1 MKILISHLAVRTTA
15 VGIPLASILL
25 CPSALAVDY
34 YKANNTSSLN
44 QNASWVDVNGVA
56 LGTTP
61 TNTSAS
67 DSDKWIWDNRVLA
80 ANTPAMG
87 NDLRVRTIQIKDPA
101 GLVTIDGVGNNRSI
115 TVTNSGGIDMSAATQ
130 DLTIQNLNTGSNVG
144 YRLSGSNVALTFNIA
159 SGRTLTMKSK
169 VAVASGS
176 SGASVTFSGPG
187 TAIFED
193 QYQPSHA
200 HINNGTVYFNRSGGS
215 TRLSTNTTNITGG
228 TLYVNNTSGSATGS
242 GAVNVNNGGKLGGNG
257 IMTGTVTTAS
267 GSTVSPGNPAVN
279 SGIGSLTA
287 GSLNLA
293 AGTTLDWE
301 ITDPLTSADSITVT
315 NSNGLTLNGGTF
327 NLYQPGTT
335 LPFEGVGDF
344 TLFNYTGSIAGAGVS
359 SLAVSP
365 ATQVSGHTYQF
376 AISSGTVKLR
386 ITAGAISKTY
396 WNVDADGTWST
407 GSNWTGGIA
416 PDSIG
421 THAAFGAPG
430 GATLTAPRTVTVDG
444 SRTTSSMDFDSAQ
457 SFTLDGTG
465 PLTLNDNG
473 FGATVTVASGDHT
486 ISAPIA
492 LTEGGALITTASGSS
507 LTASGVIDGF
517 YDLSKSGPGTLVL
530 SADNT
535 YFGATSVGNGTL
547 QIGAGGTTGSLNGP
561 VATSATLKF
570 NRSDTTIFNYE
581 ISGTGSLVQAGS
593 GTLTLNGNNTY
604 NGITT
609 INSGTLLID
618 TDLALQNSTLSLT
631 TTGGPLALGDFIST
645 VNLGGLSGDR
655 NIPLSN
661 NLASPVSLT
670 IGGNNSTTTYS
681 GSGIGT
687 GVLFTKK
694 GSGTLTLTGTHAYSG
709 NAGIQGGT
717 LEITGAGDFD
727 AAAVTLSAT
736 AGTKLLVSGGT
747 IDVSNQSL
755 VTNASSG
762 FEVSGGTA
770 TFGGG
775 IVTEFNLSSG
785 GGRVAV
791 TGTGTLNTTSMSF
804 GRGSLQYNAEPTAGD
819 TTKGLYV
826 NGGTANLTGT
836 LTLGGGENSSV
847 SCRMDAGILNV
858 AGTTTL
864 GINNTTR
871 WSVIDINGGT
881 FTSTDTVGG
890 VLLGGANAGN
900 VIMHIRNSGA
910 LAKIPRLQFGQ
921 AALAGI
927 STLNLSVGSL
937 YVGSGGIVL
946 GSSNPSFA
954 ASLRLSGGT
963 LGATADTS
971 CDVPVSLTGSAVVTA
986 ADETDTP
993 YTATFSAAATG
1004 SGSLTKS
1011 GSGTAVFSSASN
1023 NFSGAAT
1030 VNSGTLKLAGT
1041 AGSVSVAETATLS
1054 PIVALTATGGG
1065 SIDGTLAATYDGSLE
1080 QVSKLQ
1086 TSGAI
1091 ALGANSVL
1099 SINGTGTLTQ
1109 AYYLLVQASGGIT
1122 GSFSS
1127 VIGTVPAGY
1136 TLNSSFMYG
1145 GVPSI
1150 ALVSNTA
1157 TAYDIWATTSGL
1169 SGPSAAKTFDADK
1182 DGMNNL
1188 LEYVLQANPTVSDV
1202 SKLPVLGQSGNFLTL
1217 TFDHIADP
1225 ALTYVILASDS
1236 PSGTWTAAHTYP
1248 PFGAAGSTTYTD
1260 NVAVGSQPKRFLR
1273 LEVTSTP

>member
-1 MKILISHLAVRTTA
+1 MKIPIRPIVVRTA
-15 VGIPLASILL
+15 VFGVPLASVLFS
-25 CPSALAVDY
+25 PSALAVDY

-44 QNASWVDVNGVA
+44 QNASWVDVNGIA

-80 ANTPAMG
+80 ANTPALG
-87 NDLRVRTIQIKDPA
+87 NDLRVRTIQIKDPG

-115 TVTNSGGIDMSAATQ
+115 TVTNGGGIDMSAATQ

-176 SGASVTFSGPG
+176 SGASITFSGAG

-215 TRLSTNTTNITGG
+215 SRLSTNTTNITGG

-267 GSTVSPGNPAVN
+267 GSTLSPGNPAVN

-293 AGTTLDWE
+293 AGTTLNWE
-301 ITDPLTSADSITVT
+301 ITDPLTADVITVT
-315 NSNGLTLNGGTF
+315 ANNGLTINGGTF

-335 LPFEGVGDF
+335 LPFEGTGDF
-344 TLFNYTGSIAGAGVS
+344 TLFNYTGSIAGAGVA

-407 GSNWTGGIA
+407 GSNWTGGTA
-416 PDSIG
+416 PDAIG
-421 THAAFGAPG
+421 THAAFGAPD

-444 SRTTSSMDFDSAQ
+444 TRVTSSLDFDSAQ
-457 SFTLDGTG
+457 PFTLDGTG

-473 FGATVTVASGDHT
+473 FGATVSVASGDHV
-486 ISAPIA
+486 ISAPVS
-492 LTEGGALITTASGSS
+492 LTEGGALISAAAGSS
-507 LTASGVIDGF
+507 LSISGVIDGF
-517 YDLSKSGPGTLVL
+517 YDLSKAGAGTLIL
-530 SADNT
+530 SGENT
-535 YFGATSVGNGTL
+535 YLGATSVGNGTL
-547 QIGAGGTTGSLNGP
+547 QIGVGGTSGSLNGP
-561 VATSATLKF
+561 VANSATLKF
-570 NRSDTTIFNYE
+570 NRSDNTIFNYE

-593 GTLTLNGNNTY
+593 GTLTLNGNNTFS
-604 NGITT
+604 GITA

-655 NIPLSN
+655 NIPLAN

-717 LEITGAGDFD
+717 LEIAGAGDFD

-747 IDVSNQSL
+747 LDVTNQSL

-775 IVTEFNLSSG
+775 IVTEFNVSSG

-847 SCRMDAGILNV
+847 NCRMDAGILNV

-927 STLNLSVGSL
+927 STLSLSDGAL

-954 ASLRLSGGT
+954 AALRLSGGT
-963 LGATADTS
+963 LGATADMS

-1004 SGSLTKS
+1004 SGSLTKN

-1030 VNSGTLKLAGT
+1030 VNSGTLRLAGT

-1091 ALGANSVL
+1091 TLGANSVL

-1109 AYYLLVQASGGIT
+1109 SYYLLVQASGGIS

-1136 TLNSSFMYG
+1136 TLNTSFNFG
-1145 GVPSI
+1145 GVPAI
-1150 ALVSNTA
+1150 ALVSDTA
-1157 TAYDIWATTSGL
+1157 GAYDLWAAAAGL
-1169 SGPSAAKTFDADK
+1169 AGPSAAKSFDADK
-1182 DGMNNL
+1182 DGMSNL
-1188 LEYVLQANPTVSDV
+1188 LEYALQGNPTLSDV

-1217 TFDHIADP
+1217 SFDHIADP
-1225 ALTYVILASDS
+1225 ALTYVVLASDS
-1236 PSGTWTAAHTYP
+1236 LSGTWNPVHTYP
-1248 PFGAAGSTTYTD
+1248 PFGSAGSTTYTD